1 MSTAAKESIAL
12 GSHQFLDAFALAYHR
27 SVAELLCVTPEPILQ
42 HARKNLT
49 AWIARGQ
56 MSAGAMLSLRE
67 WQKLLD
73 ESTVPQLISSI
84 IDESDEGQR
93 LRQSSPFAGTLTAEE
108 RLEILAE
115 CEKGASSQTG

>member
-1 MSTAAKESIAL
+1 MSIAARESIAL

-27 SVAELLCVTPEPILQ
+27 SVAELLRVTPDPILQ

-49 AWIARGQ
+49 VWMARGEL
-56 MSAGAMLSLRE
+56 SAGAMLSLRE
-67 WQKLLD
+67 WQKLLN
-73 ESTVPQLISSI
+73 ESTLPQLIAII

-93 LRQSSPFAGTLTAEE
+93 LRQSSPFAGTLSAEE

-115 CEKGASSQTG
+115 CEKRASSQTG